1 MTKPPTPR
9 VAVSKDGD
17 VLIFRG
23 LLQSALFILRENLPK
38 WLASPGS
45 GAAMS
50 IETPIGLALIEVILE
65 AGASFR
71 DLRDCR
77 PPSIGKD
84 QICLR
89 FELPNGAS
97 AVLLGKTPA
106 PAEIDWLH
114 RQSAD
119 LIVGP
124 SEMFRGTDDTIF
136 FKLIDWSFGA
146 GTSDEFHDTPPRRST
161 WPDLVSAVQQTLNDI
176 PRTQP

>member
-1 MTKPPTPR
+1 MTKPPNPR
-9 VAVSKDGD
+9 VAISQDGE

-23 LLQSALFILRENLPK
+23 LLQPALFILRKNLPK
-38 WLASPGS
+38 WLASPES
-45 GAAMS
+45 GGAMS
-50 IETPIGLALIEVILE
+50 IEAPIGLALIEVILE

-71 DLRDCR
+71 DLSERR
-77 PPSIGKD
+77 PPSIGKE

-124 SEMFRGTDDTIF
+124 SEMFRSTDDTIF
-136 FKLIDWSFGA
+136 FKLIDWTFGA
-146 GTSDEFHDTPPRRST
+146 GTSDEFHDTPPVNLSS
-161 WPDLVSAVQQTLNDI
+161 PDLAAAVRQTLKQTS
-176 PRTQP
+176 P